1 MYSVIY
7 KLEETSRQKNRV
19 MREELLGPKVE
30 KVGVAIIEQIDEQGN
45 RIYYAY
51 LLNLRDDIMEG
62 IIITS
67 TGYGENVNTGEKI
80 KTSTLRH
87 SLEVLLP
94 QEAAKIEPLM
104 EDVFAL
110 SNEYWVSFWVNDV
123 MYDKKFIFLPETI
136 TKDKMKLIPLLGE
149 KGILI
154 S

>member
-1 MYSVIY
+1 
-7 KLEETSRQKNRV
+7 

-30 KVGVAIIEQIDEQGN
+30 KVGVAIIEQIDEEGN
-45 RIYYAY
+45 RMYYAY

-67 TGYGENVNTGEKI
+67 TGYGENANTGEKI

-110 SNEYWVSFWVNDV
+110 SNEYWVSFWVNEI

-136 TKDKMKLIPLLGE
+136 THDKMKHIPLLGE

>member
-1 MYSVIY
+1 
-7 KLEETSRQKNRV
+7 

-30 KVGVAIIEQIDEQGN
+30 KVGVAIIEQQDEEGN
-45 RIYYAY
+45 MMYYAY

-80 KTSTLRH
+80 RTSTLRH

-94 QEAAKIEPLM
+94 QEAAKIEPIM
-104 EDVFAL
+104 EDVFSL
-110 SNEYWVSFWVNDV
+110 SNEYWVSFWVDDV
-123 MYDKKFIFLPETI
+123 MYDKKFIFLPETV
-136 TKDKMKLIPLLGE
+136 TKDKMKPIPLLGE